1 MCIPRFIAS
10 TVGRIERC
18 GVARIELVLLCM
30 TLLCMPSARIP
41 AAMADCE
48 VPLKILVHNR
58 CVPLTARRSCCRFH
72 GIRGCTWPAP
82 PSSTRPFFSP
92 KRPGGARSSTPRPF
106 SCSWPPRCARRT
118 RRGGNGE
125 PCER

>member
-41 AAMADCE
+41 AVMADCE
-48 VPLKILVHNR
+48 VPLKILVFET
-58 CVPLTARRSCCRFH
+58 VGSLTGRR
-72 GIRGCTWPAP
+72 
-82 PSSTRPFFSP
+82 
-92 KRPGGARSSTPRPF
+92 
-106 SCSWPPRCARRT
+106 
-118 RRGGNGE
+118 
-125 PCER
+125 